1 MSEQPKKSSFFEK
14 LATFIVDKRNLIFFL
29 YVIAV
34 IASLITQGWVSVC
47 DDLTEYLPATT
58 ETRRGLTVMKEEMK
72 TFATAR
78 VLLSNVTYDTAREL
92 ADRIEDLDGIS
103 SVDFWDVDKGD
114 DETTLPSAAHK
125 TREDYIKGAD
135 ALITVT
141 FRGENDDQAS
151 KDALAAVEDLLQPY
165 DTQIATDVGYSKSET
180 LNSEMGIILVVAAIV
195 IIAVLLLTSRSYA
208 EVPVL
213 LITFVAAALLNKGTN
228 FVFGEISF
236 VSDSVTVVLQLA
248 LAIDYSIILLHRFL
262 EEREHAPDD
271 RTACII
277 AVSAAIPSIS
287 ASSLTTISGLAA
299 MMFMQFRIGFDLG
312 LVLIKAILLSML
324 SVFTLMPGLLMLFS
338 KAMERTR
345 HKNFIPQI
353 DRWGKLVYHLRL
365 VGVPVFVVCI
375 VGGFVLSN
383 RCPYVYGDNA
393 VMTERRN
400 EHQAAADRVEA
411 TFGSQN
417 IMAVVVPKGD
427 TESEKA
433 ILDQLSAMDEV
444 DYAMGLANVEAK
456 PGYYLTDKLTPRQFS
471 KMMDLTYEEACILYA
486 AYTADQE
493 DNYGPI
499 VGGIDSYTVPAM
511 DMILFIYEEKEKGYV
526 TLDEQDEEDINDA
539 YRQITDAKAQMV
551 GEHYT
556 RMVMNLNLPEEG
568 EETFAFLKT
577 IHRIVDPYYG
587 ADNVLL
593 VGNSTSDYDQSVS
606 FARDN
611 VMISVLSVVF
621 VVLVLVF
628 TFTSV
633 GLPILLILVIQ
644 GSIWINFTFPTLTH
658 TNIFFMS
665 YLIVTS
671 IQMGANIDYAIVI
684 STWYSDVKT
693 RMSPKQALIKAL
705 DLSFPTVLT
714 SGSIL
719 SAAGFLI
726 GKITTEPSIVG
737 IGQCLSRG
745 TLISMFLVMFVLPQI
760 LVLGDRI
767 VEKTSFQ
774 MKLPAASARSQRLSG
789 ATFVN
794 GRVRGRI
801 SGFVDAE
808 IHGVIRGDI
817 AAIMSSGSFNQ
828 PGENAG
834 GESGESP
841 APEKNEN
848 EPAAVSGKE
857 GAQE

>member
-1 MSEQPKKSSFFEK
+1 MSDQPKKSSFFEK
-14 LATFIVDKRNLIFFL
+14 LATFIVDKRNLIKKPAPYRL
-29 YVIAV
+29 QY
-34 IASLITQGWVSVC
+34 QGNQSS
-47 DDLTEYLPATT
+47 EH
-58 ETRRGLTVMKEEMK
+58 RRGLTLMDEEMK
-72 TFATAR
+72 TYATAR
-78 VLLSNVTYDTAREL
+78 VLVANVTYDIARDL
-92 ADRIEDLDGIS
+92 ADQIEDIEGVS
-103 SVDFWDVDKGD
+103 AVDFWDADKSPD
-114 DETTLPSAAHK
+114 DTTLPSAANK
-125 TREDYIKGAD
+125 TIDDYIQGTD

-141 FRGENDDQAS
+141 FRGENDDQTS
-151 KDALAAVEDLLQPY
+151 KDALARLEAFLESY
-165 DTQIATDVGYSKSET
+165 DTHIATDVGYSKSDT
-180 LNSEMGIILVVAAIV
+180 LNQEMGIILVVAAIV
-195 IIAVLLLTSRSYA
+195 IVAVLLLTSRSYA
-208 EVPVL
+208 EMPVL

-228 FVFGEISF
+228 FIFGEISF

-353 DRWGKLVYHLRL
+353 DRWGKLVYALRH
-365 VGVPVFVVCI
+365 VGVPVFIVCVI
-375 VGGFVLSN
+375 GGFVLSN
-383 RCPYVYGDNA
+383 QCPYVYGDNA
-393 VMTERRN
+393 VMTVRRN
-400 EHQAAADRVEA
+400 EHQAATDRVEN
-411 TFGSQN
+411 TFGTQN
-417 IMAVVVPKGD
+417 IMAIVVPKGD
-427 TESEKA
+427 TASEKI
-433 ILDQLSAMDEV
+433 ILQKLSALDEV
-444 DYAMGLANVEAK
+444 DYAMGLSNVEAK
-456 PGYYLTDKLTPRQFS
+456 PGYCLTDQLTPRQFS
-471 KMMDLTYEEACILYA
+471 GMMGLSYEEACILYA
-486 AYTADQE
+486 AYTADHE

-511 DMILFIYEEKEKGYV
+511 DMILFIYDEKEKGYV
-526 TLDEQDEEDINDA
+526 TLDDDDEKDIDDA
-539 YRQITDAKAQMV
+539 YQQITDAQAQML
-551 GEHYT
+551 GPNYT
-556 RMVMNLNLPEEG
+556 RMVLNLNLPEEG
-568 EETFAFLKT
+568 DETFAFLKT
-577 IHRIVDPYYG
+577 LHSIVDPYYG
-587 ADNVLL
+587 EDNVYL

-611 VMISVLSVVF
+611 LMISVLSVVF
-621 VVLVLVF
+621 VILVLVF
-628 TFTSV
+628 TFMSV

-644 GSIWINFTFPTLTH
+644 GSIWINFTFPTVMH

-684 STWYSDVKT
+684 STWYSDLKRQMT
-693 RMSPKQALIKAL
+693 PREALIKAL

-726 GKITTEPSIVG
+726 GQITSEPSIVG

-745 TLISMFLVMFVLPQI
+745 TIISMFLVMFVLPQI
-760 LVLGDRI
+760 LVLGDKI
-767 VEKTSFQ
+767 VEKTSF
-774 MKLPAASARSQRLSG
+774 KVSLPSAPIVSQRLSG
-789 ATFVN
+789 TTFVN

-808 IHGVIRGDI
+808 IHGVVKGDI
-817 AAIMSSGSFNQ
+817 SAIMSSGSFDKL
-828 PGENAG
+828 P
-834 GESGESP
+834 
-841 APEKNEN
+841 
-848 EPAAVSGKE
+848 E
-857 GAQE
+857 GAASGDSPQEPPETAVTPDTHEEGGDVQ